1 MAKSEIE
8 RGGKW
13 LRPTFN
19 FLASDRNCYPPDQ
32 TVGQLTESIRNVL
45 EGIADSQML
54 SCDTRADIRRTRE
67 AVEKLVRLAERK
79 RRKPPKGR
87 KR

>member
-1 MAKSEIE
+1 MANSNKVDCDAA
-8 RGGKW
+8 RTHGR
-13 LRPTFN
+13 LM
-19 FLASDRNCYPPDQ
+19 
-32 TVGQLTESIRNVL
+32 TESIRNVL
-45 EGIADSQML
+45 EGLADSQML

-79 RRKPPKGR
+79 RRKPPTKG